1 MNRITDVYCYYT
13 GGGIYVY
20 SARYG
25 NIFLYGTL
33 DQYICCYKI
42 RGEVLCQDEDLCK
55 EFGWTDE
62 MNALIALKGEYV
74 DHIEDFMKD
83 YYVSPEEIEYPT
95 WRAIL
100 RSIQKPGFYGYGTAD
115 MEETLRYWNP
125 DLSKRTNED

>member
-25 NIFLYGTL
+25 NVFLYGSL
-33 DQYICCYKI
+33 DQYICCYKV
-42 RGEVLCQDEDLCK
+42 RGEILNQDEELCE

-62 MNALIALKGEYV
+62 LKAFTYEGEH
-74 DHIEDFMKD
+74 DD
-83 YYVSPEEIEYPT
+83 YYVSPDEIEYPT

-100 RSIQKPGFYGYGTAD
+100 RSIQRPGFYGYGTAD